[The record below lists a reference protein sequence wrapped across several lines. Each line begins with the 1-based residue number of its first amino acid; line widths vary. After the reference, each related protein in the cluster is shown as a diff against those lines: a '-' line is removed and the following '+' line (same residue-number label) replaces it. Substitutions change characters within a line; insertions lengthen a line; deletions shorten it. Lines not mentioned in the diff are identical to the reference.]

1 MDKVQ
6 VNDKAGAAKPEAGSQ
21 ELKEEEK
28 ASAAVAKA

>member
-6 VNDKAGAAKPEAGSQ
+6 VNEKVEPAKPEAESE

-28 ASAAVAKA
+28 ASAAVAKE